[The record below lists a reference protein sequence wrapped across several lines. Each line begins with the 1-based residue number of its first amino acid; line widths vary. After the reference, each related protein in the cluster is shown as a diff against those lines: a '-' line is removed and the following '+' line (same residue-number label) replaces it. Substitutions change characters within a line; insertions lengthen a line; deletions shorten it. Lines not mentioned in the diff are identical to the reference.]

1 MNLDT
6 AWKTRAE
13 KQMPAIPELTR
24 AALVRLEKVVDD
36 ENAALSVFDSRNL
49 TEFSRVKSQCLLE
62 LQRTLVP
69 EIPPPAELCNRL
81 QVLRHKLEL
90 NRWLLSL
97 HLEAAKEIAAVI
109 MSAIRDA
116 ESDGTYSKDSGSSR
130 RLA

>member
-36 ENAALSVFDSRNL
+36 ENAALSVFNSRNL

-69 EIPPPAELCNRL
+69 EFRRQLSCVIAFRCFGTSWSSIAGFFPCISKLRRRSPP
-81 QVLRHKLEL
+81 
-90 NRWLLSL
+90 
-97 HLEAAKEIAAVI
+97 
-109 MSAIRDA
+109 
-116 ESDGTYSKDSGSSR
+116 
-130 RLA
+130 